1 MRVDTSRH
9 RHLTRLRTVLMAAS
23 SLVVTLMATPA
34 GAAVG
39 AGSAP
44 AASRAVSPAG
54 VFPPN
59 EFVQWKNVNSGL
71 CLHYDHT
78 QRNSVWQIGCSGD
91 DYYPS
96 DEIEWYMHNYGG
108 ENYEIINA
116 DENKCL
122 SVPLRAQED
131 VDGAPVFLDWCQGSQ
146 NQIFTLIPDGQGHY
160 KIKNVDYGS
169 GKCVAVGGGRTNEK
183 AWVILYTCSSN
194 PAYLWTPVP
203 ADL

>member
-1 MRVDTSRH
+1 MRVNTLR
-9 RHLTRLRTVLMAAS
+9 RRRLTRFRTVLLAAAA
-23 SLVVTLMATPA
+23 LAVPLIGTPA
-34 GAAVG
+34 SAAISG
-39 AGSAP
+39 GSAP
-44 AASRAVSPAG
+44 TASRAVSPAG

-59 EFVQWKNVNSGL
+59 KFFQWKNLNSGL

-78 QRNSVWQIGCSGD
+78 QRDSVWQIGCDGD

-122 SVPLRAQED
+122 SVPLGAMN
-131 VDGAPVFLDWCQGSQ
+131 DGAPVFLDWCQGSQ
-146 NQIFTLIPDGQGHY
+146 NQMFTLIPDGQGHY

-169 GKCVAVGGGRTNEK
+169 GKCVAVGGSRTNEK
-183 AWVILYTCSSN
+183 AWVIQWTCSDN
-194 PAYLWTPVP
+194 GAYLWTPVE
-203 ADL
+203 AD